1 MQNKLL
7 SNMRMVSRAQKSNL
21 SGLTQDQKAE
31 YLKGLVTDIFK
42 VVNYESI
49 LIFNAVFDE
58 GDMHKAIGNKPF
70 YLIMRLC
77 QLKISFF

>member
-7 SNMRMVSRAQKSNL
+7 SNMRMVSKAQKSNL

-42 VVNYESI
+42 EVNYSSI
-49 LIFNAVFDE
+49 IIFNAVFEE
-58 GDMHKAIGNKPF
+58 GDMYKAVGNKPF
-70 YLIMRLC
+70 YLIMNYVIEDLF
-77 QLKISFF
+77 LL

>member
-7 SNMRMVSRAQKSNL
+7 SNMRMVSKAQKSNL

-42 VVNYESI
+42 EVNYSSI
-49 LIFNAVFDE
+49 IIFNAVNYSSSNN
-58 GDMHKAIGNKPF
+58 IN
-70 YLIMRLC
+70 
-77 QLKISFF
+77 